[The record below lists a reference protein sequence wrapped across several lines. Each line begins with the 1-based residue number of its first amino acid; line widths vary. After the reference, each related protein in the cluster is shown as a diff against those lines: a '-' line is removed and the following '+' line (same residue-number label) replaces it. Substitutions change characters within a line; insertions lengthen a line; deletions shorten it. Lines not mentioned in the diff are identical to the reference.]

1 MSKSRY
7 KFKNGTEEALS
18 VVYFI
23 SSFGGILRETKSE
36 KVGLLRKRISS
47 IYMNIKLLDLLFFI
61 YTFKNILQSISKDPL
76 LVSII
81 ESEIVSVI
89 VFNTSSYF
97 ILQEMFLTV
106 IVTRIF
112 FHNFFR
118 LSQSFFSIQYFGV
131 IFTM

>member
-36 KVGLLRKRISS
+36 KVGFLRKRISS

-61 YTFKNILQSISKDPL
+61 YTFKNILQSISKDP